1 MRRNLT
7 LGIFT
12 LVIAFIGLNGSVPM
26 MSASATAAG
35 SAACTSL
42 DQQLGSGQGCGTS
55 STSGTATFNNTVA
68 NIINVFSIVVGIIIV
83 FMVILAGFQFITSGG
98 DSNGVSKAKNALFY
112 AMIGL
117 LIVALAQ
124 FLVRFVLSTVGA

>member
-1 MRRNLT
+1 MRHKLT
-7 LGIFT
+7 LGILT
-12 LVIAFIGLNGSVPM
+12 LVIAFIGLNGPVSM

-35 SAACTSL
+35 SAACTGL
-42 DQQLGSGQGCGTS
+42 NQLGSGQGCGTS

-68 NIINVFSIVVGIIIV
+68 NIINVFSIIVGIITV

-98 DSNGVSKAKNALFY
+98 DSNGVSKARNALFY

-124 FLVRFVLSTVGA
+124 FLVHFALNTVGA